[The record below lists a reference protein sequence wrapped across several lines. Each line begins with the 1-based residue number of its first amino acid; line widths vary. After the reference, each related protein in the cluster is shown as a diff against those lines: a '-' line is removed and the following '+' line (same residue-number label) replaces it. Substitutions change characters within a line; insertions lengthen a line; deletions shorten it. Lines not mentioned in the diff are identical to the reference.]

1 MGAFRFIL
9 ALAGVLLLV
18 TFGVKNMHLA
28 TVGFYGLPSRTVPLF
43 YLLLMAFA
51 LGAVSA
57 WVFHIV
63 EKVRLRWKSRRDQAD
78 LRKLRDRVQEM
89 EERSLVPVL
98 AEGEDIEP
106 AHSSEVG
113 PVRAPS
119 ADH

>member
-28 TVGFYGLPSRTVPLF
+28 TVSFYGLPSRTVPLF
-43 YLLLMAFA
+43 YLLLIAFA
-51 LGAVSA
+51 LGTLSA

-63 EKVRLRWKSRRDQAD
+63 EKVRLRWKLRQDQAD

-106 AHSSEVG
+106 AHSSEVD
-113 PVRAPS
+113 PVRVPLKTP
-119 ADH
+119 